1 MYLSNILT
9 TMRMGSLGSNLT
21 CWARQPNGIGKE
33 GPNSGQKRA
42 TGSGI
47 SGWVGRAGVLTRS
60 CRLALDGM
68 SGGVKLTDDYS
79 FTWFLTTERSEKP
92 VNFFQVVSL
101 SCGLNSNEQ

>member
-1 MYLSNILT
+1 MPDDLPDVKRINLLRTIYYSRL
-9 TMRMGSLGSNLT
+9 GSLGSNLT

-42 TGSGI
+42 TGSGM

-79 FTWFLTTERSEKP
+79 FAWFFLP
-92 VNFFQVVSL
+92 L
-101 SCGLNSNEQ
+101 SVRKSP